1 MPGPSCN
8 PKMLEHLFSVAEL
21 PNPTCKCDVRK
32 RDRGLQ
38 LRPEEPKG
46 LRAAALTENDMTV
59 AKGR

>member
-1 MPGPSCN
+1 
-8 PKMLEHLFSVAEL
+8 MLEHLFSVAEL

-46 LRAAALTENDMTV
+46 LRSAALTEQT
-59 AKGR
+59 